1 MNGFSRSASVA
12 ARPIIGIT
20 PEELDARGN
29 IILPRAYADA
39 VARAGGLPLILPIW
53 QGAAAALLAQCDGI
67 VLSGGS
73 DVDPA
78 HYGGDAHPA
87 VYGVDRVRDDE
98 EIALVRLAHARG
110 IPTLAICRG
119 LQVLNVA
126 LGGTLHPH
134 LPDLPGGDI
143 AHRAEPYGGVTH
155 AIEVVPETRLA
166 AILGAQGE
174 PPISWHHQAIDRV
187 APELRVVARASDG
200 CIEAVECAEHPW
212 LLGVQWHP
220 ELSAAAD
227 PAQQRLFDALIA
239 ACKQV
244 HEARDGVESTRHV

>member
-1 MNGFSRSASVA
+1 MA

-53 QGAAAALLAQCDGI
+53 QGAAAALLAHCNGLI
-67 VLSGGS
+67 LSGGS

-78 HYGGDAHPA
+78 RYGGDAHPA

-134 LPDLPGGDI
+134 LPDLPRGDV

-155 AIEVVPETRLA
+155 AIFV
-166 AILGAQGE
+166 
-174 PPISWHHQAIDRV
+174 
-187 APELRVVARASDG
+187 
-200 CIEAVECAEHPW
+200 
-212 LLGVQWHP
+212 
-220 ELSAAAD
+220 
-227 PAQQRLFDALIA
+227 F
-239 ACKQV
+239 K
-244 HEARDGVESTRHV
+244 